1 MRGRRPRVGCRFRGG
16 LANQMF
22 TVATTLAYGWRHNL
36 DITISA
42 RQLTSAANTQFAG
55 RNSVMPL
62 FREIPRSW
70 KRTAINAS
78 TRRDRFELHEFAPIG
93 PPQDENDIVLDG
105 LFGHCGYFDDARNQ
119 LLQVF
124 RPQHRTAAALDAR
137 FASLFDG
144 ETVSVSI
151 RRGDYLRQRTL
162 RRYDLE
168 LDYYQRA
175 LDLLPPAANVL
186 VFSDDID
193 WCKDNLYF
201 DRPTDYVVGGSALA
215 DMYLISRCTHHVI
228 CNSTFAWWGAW
239 LDDKSE
245 GLTVRPAQWFTSQ
258 FIDKL
263 GRDPIAH
270 DPDGWLSI

>member
-162 RRYDLE
+162 RPLRP
-168 LDYYQRA
+168 RA
-175 LDLLPPAANVL
+175 GLLPAGA
-186 VFSDDID
+186 
-193 WCKDNLYF
+193 
-201 DRPTDYVVGGSALA
+201 GSAATSRQRPRLQRTTSTGARTTSTLIDQRTMSSGAQPWLTCTSLA
-215 DMYLISRCTHHVI
+215 VARIM
-228 CNSTFAWWGAW
+228 
-239 LDDKSE
+239 
-245 GLTVRPAQWFTSQ
+245 
-258 FIDKL
+258 
-263 GRDPIAH
+263 
-270 DPDGWLSI
+270 